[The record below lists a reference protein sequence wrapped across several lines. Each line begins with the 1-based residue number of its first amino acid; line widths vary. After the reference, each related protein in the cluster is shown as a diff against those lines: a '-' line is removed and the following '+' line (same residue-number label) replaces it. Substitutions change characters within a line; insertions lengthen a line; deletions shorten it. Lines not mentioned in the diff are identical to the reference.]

1 MPTNIVSMTDIKEGN
16 NSSSSS
22 PLTGIVDHR
31 DVVAGATSTDGIDYA
46 ASALSS
52 PSDEQKEKYTTTSR
66 TSQPPMMTTLLTTI
80 LSDQQQEQEQ
90 YQQQEKQSEGEGE
103 NALLY
108 HSIPESGNAL
118 NVGYNTD
125 TNNHT
130 LILPNNDSNGNT
142 DKSVATT
149 TTQWQI
155 STIGSGSYV
164 TAMEQEQTQTS
175 NITFQSNQQQ
185 QHQHQHQQ
193 QQQQQQQHQPFET
206 DNDGDNNNSNGNGIS
221 SSKSFVDTLKQAA
234 SNTTNSVIWW
244 TMSHFN
250 CSNNNTTSSASTS
263 TSTSVSQRRKVFV
276 QACYLGIGAIF
287 GTLLRLILAQLFG
300 QACSNPGTIGYI
312 NDEAVLCVTS
322 NGETTQNE
330 GIIFADL
337 PANLLGSFIMGLL
350 QDGTSLG
357 LAINMPI
364 AFIKPTNI
372 FQSYDIWHLALKT
385 GFCGSLT
392 TFSAWN
398 SEMVILLVGNHTN
411 VMSNHHSMIWKAL
424 FGYVI
429 GIETAIGSYVFGR
442 TVAWWFH
449 RWMNPQLA
457 YEQREM
463 NIREKKHGIVINR
476 TLPILERQYLHRLFE
491 NNNNSSINININNS
505 NNNGDGTSNS
515 LLSSSSSSSS
525 YVLSPASTLTQEEIE
540 PLYRWRESTNVARR
554 VESGD
559 EINKKLVELETSLI
573 VRKESITHEQLDT
586 ALYYDWDID
595 ALQTWLMK
603 RNKYYNHQDTN
614 ESSSSLPSSSS
625 VSVPVSL
632 TPAGISKT
640 MSEDD
645 TVWYAAPVA
654 CMLLILCLLILIILM
669 MHWDAQ
675 TSYEITY
682 RTMAYSMLFA
692 PPGALLRWKLSGWN
706 GNLGTLIPIPRLVR
720 WKWLPVGTL
729 AANVLGAMISITMI
743 GWEYNIGAAGS
754 SGGFTSSG
762 FWGIATIR
770 AIKIGFS
777 GCLSTVSTFVSEVHK
792 LTQIRQD
799 RGYKYILI
807 TLVLSAVLSMILF
820 VIIV

>member
-1 MPTNIVSMTDIKEGN
+1 
-16 NSSSSS
+16 
-22 PLTGIVDHR
+22 
-31 DVVAGATSTDGIDYA
+31 
-46 ASALSS
+46 
-52 PSDEQKEKYTTTSR
+52 
-66 TSQPPMMTTLLTTI
+66 MMTTLLTTI
-80 LSDQQQEQEQ
+80 LSDQEQEQEQ
-90 YQQQEKQSEGEGE
+90 QHHQQEKQINNKQRDEGGEGE
-103 NALLY
+103 NTLLY

-118 NVGYNTD
+118 NVGYNTND
-125 TNNHT
+125 NPT
-130 LILPNNDSNGNT
+130 LIPNNDSNTNT
-142 DKSVATT
+142 NKRVTT
-149 TTQWQI
+149 TATSNNNNNDHLQTQY
-155 STIGSGSYV
+155 SGSYV
-164 TAMEQEQTQTS
+164 TAMEQEQ
-175 NITFQSNQQQ
+175 NERSNQHQRQQ
-185 QHQHQHQQ
+185 QHQ
-193 QQQQQQQHQPFET
+193 QPFET
-206 DNDGDNNNSNGNGIS
+206 DNNGDSNNSNDNGIS
-221 SSKSFVDTLKQAA
+221 SSESFVDTLKQAA

-244 TMSHFN
+244 TMSH
-250 CSNNNTTSSASTS
+250 T
-263 TSTSVSQRRKVFV
+263 SQRRKVFV

-364 AFIKPTNI
+364 AFVKPTNI

-398 SEMVILLVGNHTN
+398 SEMVILLVGNHTGG
-411 VMSNHHSMIWKAL
+411 MSNRPSMVWKAL

-457 YEQREM
+457 SEQREM

-476 TLPILERQYLHRLFE
+476 TLPILERQYLHGLFE
-491 NNNNSSINININNS
+491 NNGNNNNNSSNINDNGS
-505 NNNGDGTSNS
+505 NGASNS
-515 LLSSSSSSSS
+515 LSASASSS
-525 YVLSPASTLTQEEIE
+525 YALSPTSTLTQEEIE
-540 PLYRWRESTNVARR
+540 PLYRWRESTLIARR

-559 EINKKLVELETSLI
+559 EINRKLVELETSLI

-595 ALQTWLMK
+595 ALQNWLTK
-603 RNKYYNHQDTN
+603 RNKYYNHQDIN

-625 VSVPVSL
+625 VPVPVSISL

-654 CMLLILCLLILIILM
+654 FMLLMLCLIILINLM
-669 MHWDAQ
+669 LYWDGK
-675 TSYEITY
+675 TSYDITY

-706 GNLGTLIPIPRLVR
+706 GQLGSSLIPIPRLVR

-729 AANVLGAMISITMI
+729 AANALGAMISISMI

-754 SGGFTSSG
+754 SGGFTSSS

-807 TLVLSAVLSMILF
+807 TLVLSAVSAMILF
-820 VIIV
+820 IIIV

>member
-1 MPTNIVSMTDIKEGN
+1 MPNIVMTDINKEGN
-16 NSSSSS
+16 NSFTSA
-22 PLTGIVDHR
+22 LTGVTDR
-31 DVVAGATSTDGIDYA
+31 DVVAGATSTEGIDDT
-46 ASALSS
+46 ASGLSS
-52 PSDEQKEKYTTTSR
+52 PSDEQKGNYTATTTSR
-66 TSQPPMMTTLLTTI
+66 TATSQSPMMTTLLTTI
-80 LSDQQQEQEQ
+80 LSDQEQEQEQ
-90 YQQQEKQSEGEGE
+90 QHHQQEKKSSNKQRDEGGEGE
-103 NALLY
+103 NTLLY

-118 NVGYNTD
+118 NVGYNTND
-125 TNNHT
+125 NPT
-130 LILPNNDSNGNT
+130 LIPNNDSNTNT
-142 DKSVATT
+142 NKIVTT
-149 TTQWQI
+149 TATSNNNNNDHLQTQY
-155 STIGSGSYV
+155 SGSYV
-164 TAMEQEQTQTS
+164 TAMEQEQ
-175 NITFQSNQQQ
+175 NERSNQRQHQ
-185 QHQHQHQQ
+185 RQHQHQHQQ
-193 QQQQQQQHQPFET
+193 PFET
-206 DNDGDNNNSNGNGIS
+206 DNNGDGIS
-221 SSKSFVDTLKQAA
+221 SSESFVDTLKQAA
-234 SNTTNSVIWW
+234 SNTTISVIWW
-244 TMSHFN
+244 TMSH
-250 CSNNNTTSSASTS
+250 T
-263 TSTSVSQRRKVFV
+263 SQRRKVFV

-364 AFIKPTNI
+364 AFVKPTNI

-398 SEMVILLVGNHTN
+398 SEMVILLVGNHTGG
-411 VMSNHHSMIWKAL
+411 MSNRPSMVWKAL

-476 TLPILERQYLHRLFE
+476 TLPILERQYLHGLLE
-491 NNNNSSINININNS
+491 NNS
-505 NNNGDGTSNS
+505 NNNNDSSNINNNGSNDASNS
-515 LLSSSSSSSS
+515 LSASASSS
-525 YVLSPASTLTQEEIE
+525 YALSPTSTLTQEEIE
-540 PLYRWRESTNVARR
+540 PLYRWRESTLIARR

-559 EINKKLVELETSLI
+559 EINRKLVELETSLI

-595 ALQTWLMK
+595 ALQNWLTK
-603 RNKYYNHQDTN
+603 RNKYYNHQDIN
-614 ESSSSLPSSSS
+614 ESSSSLPINIINS
-625 VSVPVSL
+625 
-632 TPAGISKT
+632 AGISKT

-654 CMLLILCLLILIILM
+654 FMLLMSCLIILINLM
-669 MHWDAQ
+669 MYWDGK
-675 TSYEITY
+675 TSYDITY

-706 GNLGTLIPIPRLVR
+706 GQLGSPLIPIPRLVR

-729 AANVLGAMISITMI
+729 AANVLGAMISISMI
-743 GWEYNIGAAGS
+743 GWEYNITAAGS
-754 SGGFTSSG
+754 RSGFTSSS

-807 TLVLSAVLSMILF
+807 TLVLSAVSAMILF
-820 VIIV
+820 IIIV